1 MALDFTAG
9 CLGGCAGLVVGY
21 PLDTIKV
28 HIQTQDSRNPRFRG
42 TWHCFRSILATE
54 SITGLYRGMTSPMAG
69 VAFINALIF
78 GAYGEA
84 QRHSSRPDDLSTHFL
99 AGAAAGLVQSPVAAP
114 LELTKTRMQLQSQG
128 SSQRSSYGGPLECL
142 KHIYRHSGLAGVFR
156 GLGIT
161 ALREAPSYGIYF
173 FTYEA
178 LTRSESA
185 TPESISTI
193 TMLIAGGLAGTASW
207 VFTYPID
214 VIKSR
219 VQADLQQRYLGS
231 IDCLKKSIRDEG
243 ISCLFRGL
251 NSTIIRAF
259 PTNAATF
266 AVVHWTF
273 RLWGEENHHK
283 KQESNHGL
291 GVTTLGV
298 VQETHEC
305 VSNKWSTFVNMWTGD
320 AYANSFF
327 LAIARANSPAAKD
340 GGGGGKGSIV
350 ESDTATS

>member
-1 MALDFTAG
+1 MALDFAAG
-9 CLGGCAGLVVGY
+9 CFGGCAGLVVGY

-28 HIQTQDSRNPRFRG
+28 HIQTQDGRNPRFRG

-54 SITGLYRGMTSPMAG
+54 SITGFYRGMTSPMAG

-84 QRHSSRPDDLSTHFL
+84 QRHSSNPDDLSTHFL
-99 AGAAAGLVQSPVAAP
+99 AGAAAGLAQSPVAAP
-114 LELTKTRMQLQSQG
+114 LELAKTRMQLQSTG
-128 SSQRSSYGGPLECL
+128 SHRYSGPIQCL
-142 KHIYRHSGLAGVFR
+142 RDIYRRAGLAGVFR

-173 FTYEA
+173 LTYES
-178 LTRSESA
+178 LTRTES
-185 TPESISTI
+185 TVPTSTV

-219 VQADLQQRYLGS
+219 LQADLHQRYLGS

-243 ISCLFRGL
+243 VSCLFRGL

-273 RLWGEENHHK
+273 RLCGQDDGHK
-283 KQESNHGL
+283 KEESVGL
-291 GVTTLGV
+291 GVSV
-298 VQETHEC
+298 VQETQES
-305 VSNKWSTFVNMWTGD
+305 VSNKWSTFVNMWNGD

-327 LAIARANSPAAKD
+327 LAIARRNSTAGAED
-340 GGGGGKGSIV
+340 SSGGGKGGIV